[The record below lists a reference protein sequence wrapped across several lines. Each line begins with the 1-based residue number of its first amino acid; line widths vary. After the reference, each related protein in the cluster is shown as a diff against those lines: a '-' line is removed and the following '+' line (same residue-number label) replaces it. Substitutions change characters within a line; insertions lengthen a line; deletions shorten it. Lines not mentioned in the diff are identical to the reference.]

1 MRTHRKFIPLIVFF
15 IILILVLAACNLPM
29 GTLAAQVPSGGL
41 NSAAATVPAIET
53 STPITPV
60 PTATQIAT
68 EAPSPTPSSVAT
80 LDLALL
86 SNFLLSLNP
95 KATPTPVSFVPLIHY
110 IGIQPGLPLNNPSPA
125 SWNDISSWQLL
136 WNGNPVPSTL
146 VLYTPDC
153 GQPLSVDSFSA
164 VITANKSTNF
174 SMMWVAFI
182 ITWNAAHTAVV
193 SQTAAGQGNQMA
205 ISFNAAGTQT
215 INQDVPFMLNCGV
228 DYTIVTA
235 VQFPTGVGGYPI
247 MQDLIISLNP
257 TATPKIKYIFLPTF
271 TPTHAAT
278 HTPKPTLKPTLIH
291 IIIPPILFLPTPT
304 PTVVLK

>member
-1 MRTHRKFIPLIVFF
+1 
-15 IILILVLAACNLPM
+15 
-29 GTLAAQVPSGGL
+29 
-41 NSAAATVPAIET
+41 
-53 STPITPV
+53 
-60 PTATQIAT
+60 
-68 EAPSPTPSSVAT
+68 
-80 LDLALL
+80 
-86 SNFLLSLNP
+86 
-95 KATPTPVSFVPLIHY
+95 
-110 IGIQPGLPLNNPSPA
+110 
-125 SWNDISSWQLL
+125 L

>member
-1 MRTHRKFIPLIVFF
+1 
-15 IILILVLAACNLPM
+15 
-29 GTLAAQVPSGGL
+29 
-41 NSAAATVPAIET
+41 
-53 STPITPV
+53 
-60 PTATQIAT
+60 
-68 EAPSPTPSSVAT
+68 
-80 LDLALL
+80 
-86 SNFLLSLNP
+86 
-95 KATPTPVSFVPLIHY
+95 
-110 IGIQPGLPLNNPSPA
+110 
-125 SWNDISSWQLL
+125 
-136 WNGNPVPSTL
+136 
-146 VLYTPDC
+146 
-153 GQPLSVDSFSA
+153 
-164 VITANKSTNF
+164 
-174 SMMWVAFI
+174 MMWVAFI

-235 VQFPTGVGGYPI
+235 VQFHTGVGGYPI